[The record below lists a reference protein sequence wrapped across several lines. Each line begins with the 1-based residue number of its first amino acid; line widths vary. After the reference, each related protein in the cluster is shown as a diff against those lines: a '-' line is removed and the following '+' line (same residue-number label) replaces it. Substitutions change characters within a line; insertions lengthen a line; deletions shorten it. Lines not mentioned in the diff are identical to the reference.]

1 VSQADASRAAD
12 FSFPLMLRLYLR
24 GRIRRKGRGMR
35 AVAAARQWWAA
46 RRSKRVRS
54 AGIFS
59 GRHAADTAAL
69 ASKSLHTIRISSL
82 SLLLLAATAIACAA
96 IGFLVT
102 QSNDQRLSA
111 ERQVALH
118 KALEDLRPIFGDA
131 THFDGPALRLIEQ
144 QSGLAGLRF
153 GTDPAPDSSR
163 EVQSVQ
169 DTRGRIV
176 GWFSWMP
183 DRTLIRA
190 MDWLWSF
197 TGAIG
202 IALIFFA
209 MMTGR
214 ASLRL
219 ADAFA
224 TSLEAVRR
232 LTSED
237 ALTGLPNQR
246 VVVAGLDRALG
257 EQGRGASSHVAFAL
271 VDPDSFREVNDTL
284 GRTGGDAVMRAIA
297 TRLKAALPE
306 TALLGRFEDDEFAI
320 VAGGNDADLADALA
334 GTLRAAFADP
344 IDGENTLHVS
354 AAIGVVQ
361 APQDGTTAEDLVR
374 RAALTVD
381 AAKREGRGVARRF
394 APQIE
399 NDQVEH
405 RFLLRELKAA
415 IAAQAFELHY
425 QPIVAAA
432 RGTVLGVEALVRW
445 RHPERGDIPPSAF
458 IPLAER
464 HGLMNELGEFVLRRA
479 LTDAAR
485 WPGLFVAVNLSPVQI
500 REPHFV
506 DLVRRI
512 LAETGADP
520 ARVDLEVTEGVLIE
534 NPDEVQKTLEALRGL
549 GVSLALDDFGTGYSS
564 LSYLQ
569 RFPFQRLKID
579 RAFVASL
586 GAVGNAGAIVHSI
599 VALGHALGMV
609 VLAEGIETEQQ
620 RVLLRLAGCDEMQ
633 GYLFAEPRPAEAIDK
648 IALRSASA
656 RGRDPQAAAT
666 PVAAVS

>member
-1 VSQADASRAAD
+1 
-12 FSFPLMLRLYLR
+12 
-24 GRIRRKGRGMR
+24 MR
-35 AVAAARQWWAA
+35 AVAAARTWWAA
-46 RRSKRVRS
+46 RRSKHVRKG
-54 AGIFS
+54 GIF
-59 GRHAADTAAL
+59 GDGYVADAATL
-69 ASKSLHTIRISSL
+69 STKSLHTVRIASL
-82 SLLLLAATAIACAA
+82 SLLLLAAAAIACAV
-96 IGFLVT
+96 IGLLVT
-102 QSNDQRLSA
+102 QSYDQRLA
-111 ERQVALH
+111 AGQQVALH
-118 KALEDLRPIFGDA
+118 RALDDLRPIFSDA
-131 THFDGPALRLIEQ
+131 TRFDEAALRLIEQ
-144 QSGLAGLRF
+144 RSGLAGLRF
-153 GTDPAPDSSR
+153 GVDPVPDSGR

-169 DTRGRIV
+169 DAHGRIV
-176 GWFSWMP
+176 GWFSWVP
-183 DRTLIRA
+183 DRAFIRV
-190 MDWLWSF
+190 MDWLWSVA
-197 TGAIG
+197 GATG
-202 IALIFFA
+202 IALALFA
-209 MMTGR
+209 TVTAR
-214 ASLRL
+214 ASLQL
-219 ADAFA
+219 AGAFGK
-224 TSLEAVRR
+224 SIEAVRR

-246 VVVAGLDRALG
+246 VVAASLNRALT
-257 EQGRGASSHVAFAL
+257 EQCRGACSHVAFAL
-271 VDPDSFREVNDTL
+271 VDPDSFREVNDML
-284 GRTGGDAVMRAIA
+284 GRTGGDAVMRGIA
-297 TRLKAALPE
+297 RRLKAALPDA
-306 TALLGRFEDDEFAI
+306 ALLGRFEDDEFAV
-320 VAGGNDADLADALA
+320 VASGNDAGLADALA
-334 GTLRAAFADP
+334 AALRAAFADP
-344 IDGENTLHVS
+344 IDGEKALHVS

-361 APQDGTTAEDLVR
+361 TPDDGATAEDLVR

-381 AAKREGRGVARRF
+381 AAKRQGRGVARRF

-415 IAAQAFELHY
+415 IAAQALKLHY

-479 LTDAAR
+479 LTDAAC

-506 DLVRRI
+506 DLVRRV
-512 LAETGADP
+512 LVETGADP
-520 ARVDLEVTEGVLIE
+520 ARVDLEVTEGVLID

-569 RFPFQRLKID
+569 KFPFQRLKID

-633 GYLFAEPRPAEAIDK
+633 GYLFAEPRPAESIDK
-648 IALRSASA
+648 IAQRSASA
-656 RGRDPQAAAT
+656 RGRDAPAAMAAA
-666 PVAAVS
+666 S

>member
-1 VSQADASRAAD
+1 
-12 FSFPLMLRLYLR
+12 
-24 GRIRRKGRGMR
+24 MR

-46 RRSKRVRS
+46 RRSKYVPTG
-54 AGIFS
+54 GIF
-59 GRHAADTAAL
+59 GDRHVADAAAAS
-69 ASKSLHTIRISSL
+69 SKSLHTVRISSL
-82 SLLLLAATAIACAA
+82 SLLLLAAAAIACAV
-96 IGFLVT
+96 IGVSVT
-102 QSNDQRLSA
+102 QSNDRRLAA

-118 KALEDLRPIFGDA
+118 KAIEEFRPIFGSA
-131 THFDGPALRLIEQ
+131 THFEEPVLRLIEQ
-144 QSGLAGLRF
+144 QSGLAHLHF
-153 GTDPAPDSSR
+153 GMDPVLDSGR

-169 DTRGRIV
+169 DADGRIV
-176 GWFSWMP
+176 GWFSWTP

-190 MDWLWSF
+190 MDALW
-197 TGAIG
+197 GLAGMVG
-202 IALIFFA
+202 IALVLSA
-209 MMTGR
+209 MTMAR

-219 ADAFA
+219 TGAFA
-224 TSLEAVRR
+224 QSVDAVRK
-232 LTSED
+232 LSSED
-237 ALTGLPNQR
+237 VLTGLPNQR
-246 VVVAGLDRALG
+246 VVVQGLDRALI
-257 EQGRGASSHVAFAL
+257 ERGRGARSHVAFAL

-284 GRTGGDAVMRAIA
+284 GRTGGDAVMRTIA
-297 TRLKAALPE
+297 TRLKTVLPDA
-306 TALLGRFEDDEFAI
+306 ALLGRFEDDEFAV
-320 VAGGNDADLADALA
+320 VAGGNDDGLADALA
-334 GTLRAAFADP
+334 ATLRTAFAEP

-361 APQDGTTAEDLVR
+361 APEDGATAEDLVR

-381 AAKREGRGVARRF
+381 AAKREGRGVSRRF
-394 APQIE
+394 TPQIE

-415 IAAQAFELHY
+415 IAAQAFVLHY

-464 HGLMNELGEFVLRRA
+464 HGLMNALGEFVLRRA

-485 WPGLFVAVNLSPVQI
+485 WPGLFVAINLSPVQI

-520 ARVDLEVTEGVLIE
+520 ARVDLEVTEGVLIDDP
-534 NPDEVQKTLEALRGL
+534 NDVQKTLDALRGL

-648 IALRSASA
+648 IALRSAPA
-656 RGRDPQAAAT
+656 RGRDAPAAAV
-666 PVAAVS
+666 PVAAAS

>member
-1 VSQADASRAAD
+1 
-12 FSFPLMLRLYLR
+12 
-24 GRIRRKGRGMR
+24 MR

-46 RRSKRVRS
+46 RRSNRVRADS
-54 AGIFS
+54 IFAE
-59 GRHAADTAAL
+59 RHIADATAPL
-69 ASKSLHTIRISSL
+69 SESLHAVRISSL
-82 SLLLLAATAIACAA
+82 SLLLLAAAAIACAV
-96 IGFLVT
+96 IGLLVT

-118 KALEDLRPIFGDA
+118 EALDEFRPIFGGA
-131 THFDGPALRLIEQ
+131 TRFDEAALRLIEQ
-144 QSGLAGLRF
+144 RSGLVGLRF
-153 GTDPAPDSSR
+153 GMDPVPDSGR

-176 GWFSWMP
+176 GWFSWTP
-183 DRTLIRA
+183 DRRLIRA

-197 TGAIG
+197 AGAVG
-202 IALIFFA
+202 IALLFFA
-209 MMTGR
+209 MMTAR

-219 ADAFA
+219 ARAFA
-224 TSLEAVRR
+224 KSVEKVRR

-237 ALTGLPNQR
+237 ALTALPNQR
-246 VVVAGLDRALG
+246 VVAARLDRALA
-257 EQGRGASSHVAFAL
+257 EQGRGDCSHVAFAL

-284 GRTGGDAVMRAIA
+284 GRTGGDEVMRAIA
-297 TRLKAALPE
+297 ARLKAALPQ
-306 TALLGRFEDDEFAI
+306 TALVGRFEDDEFAV
-320 VAGGNDADLADALA
+320 VAGGNDAGLAAALA
-334 GTLRAAFADP
+334 ATLRAAFAGP
-344 IDGENTLHVS
+344 IDGENALHVS

-361 APQDGTTAEDLVR
+361 APEDGTTAEDLLR

-381 AAKREGRGVARRF
+381 AAKREGRGVSRRF
-394 APQIE
+394 VPQIE

-405 RFLLRELKAA
+405 RFVLRELKAA

-445 RHPERGDIPPSAF
+445 RHPERGDIPPSTF

-485 WPGLFVAVNLSPVQI
+485 WPGLFVAINLSPVQI

-512 LAETGADP
+512 LSETGADP
-520 ARVDLEVTEGVLIE
+520 ARVDLEVTEGVLIDD
-534 NPDEVQKTLEALRGL
+534 PDAVQKTLEALRSL

-599 VALGHALGMV
+599 VGLGHALGMV

-648 IALRSASA
+648 IVLRSG
-656 RGRDPQAAAT
+656 RGRDAPATAT
-666 PVAAVS
+666 PVAAAS